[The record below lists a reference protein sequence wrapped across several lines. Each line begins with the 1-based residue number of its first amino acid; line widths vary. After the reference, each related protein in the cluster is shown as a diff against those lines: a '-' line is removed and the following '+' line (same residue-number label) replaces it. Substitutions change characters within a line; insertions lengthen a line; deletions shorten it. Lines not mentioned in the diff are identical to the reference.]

1 MPRLPVSGIKVA
13 LNMPDGADDM
23 AIVEALGSSVT
34 RALAILPR
42 LTRIDGEDA
51 SPRDI
56 WASLTV
62 TDFEYALL
70 ALRIWLFGEQIACA
84 FDCPHPNCGERVEVS
99 FRASDVIGTVRPVQP
114 RGVRPDPARPDW
126 FRLEDAGAAFRL
138 PTVGDQAA
146 VLGLPDGPRRLGQ
159 MCIEPPD
166 LRARQRARVERAME
180 QLAPEVSR
188 EVEGQCP
195 GCGNI
200 LRATLHVPTLVVEE
214 LRRAAA
220 GIHDEIHLIA
230 RAYQWSE
237 AAILALPRT
246 RRRSYADR
254 IRHEGG

>member
-126 FRLEDAGAAFRL
+126 FRLEDAGAAFGCRPWAIRPRCL
-138 PTVGDQAA
+138 ACRTARA
-146 VLGLPDGPRRLGQ
+146 V
-159 MCIEPPD
+159 C
-166 LRARQRARVERAME
+166 ARCASSHPIC
-180 QLAPEVSR
+180 APVS
-188 EVEGQCP
+188 
-195 GCGNI
+195 
-200 LRATLHVPTLVVEE
+200 VPASNGRWNN
-214 LRRAAA
+214 LRRKFHARSKANAQDA
-220 GIHDEIHLIA
+220 G
-230 RAYQWSE
+230 
-237 AAILALPRT
+237 T
-246 RRRSYADR
+246 F
-254 IRHEGG
+254 